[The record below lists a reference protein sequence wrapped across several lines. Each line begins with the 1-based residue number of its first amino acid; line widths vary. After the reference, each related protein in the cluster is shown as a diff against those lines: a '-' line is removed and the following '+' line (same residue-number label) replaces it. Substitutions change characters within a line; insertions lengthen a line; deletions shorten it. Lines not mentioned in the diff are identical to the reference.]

1 MFFVISKVLAF
12 LTSPLTWILILLGAS
27 LIYKKSKV
35 KKRLLISTMVL
46 FVFFTN
52 PVIIDEILRLWETPV
67 TNQINE
73 NTYDAG
79 IVLGGGMVVIDKD
92 NDRLIFRENTDR
104 FLQALDLY
112 KKGIIRK
119 IIISGGSGSI
129 VFKETLEG
137 ALMNRYLTGIGIPQ
151 QDLLIDSSSNNTYE
165 NAVNCAKIVRDSF
178 PDGDFLLITSAYHM
192 RRAKACFDKQQLT
205 TSVYT
210 VGKFTGKRRHDIGY
224 YLKPDTDA
232 LVKWEKFIHE
242 LIGYITYK
250 IMGYA

>member
-1 MFFVISKVLAF
+1 M
-12 LTSPLTWILILLGAS
+12 
-27 LIYKKSKV
+27 IYKKSKV

>member
-1 MFFVISKVLAF
+1 
-12 LTSPLTWILILLGAS
+12 
-27 LIYKKSKV
+27 
-35 KKRLLISTMVL
+35 MVL